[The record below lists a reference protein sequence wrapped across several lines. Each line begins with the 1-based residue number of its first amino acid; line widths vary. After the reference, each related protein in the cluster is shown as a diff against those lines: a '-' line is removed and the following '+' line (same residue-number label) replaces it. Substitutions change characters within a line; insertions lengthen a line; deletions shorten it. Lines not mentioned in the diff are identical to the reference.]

1 MFSLAFKSSCQ
12 SDIAQSW
19 AGPSPPVRHS
29 SIWVRTRPEDV
40 VDKLKLLF
48 ALFVA
53 QHISSLEKQGSI
65 FLESDFDVVV
75 LPSFLNIFHE
85 SHHSHQQIMES
96 CFLGIVLYRLKNL
109 CLQALPS
116 LQLTCARSRLGIRRA
131 LTSSAILRL
140 GGIRVLTCAGSSLEG
155 RRALTCAGSLPGGR
169 RVLTTRRHRRHNYKV
184 LRLVI
189 LVCFISRFIG
199 ILVLEGIDNLPKHLS
214 ALFFG

>member
-1 MFSLAFKSSCQ
+1 
-12 SDIAQSW
+12 
-19 AGPSPPVRHS
+19 
-29 SIWVRTRPEDV
+29 
-40 VDKLKLLF
+40 
-48 ALFVA
+48 
-53 QHISSLEKQGSI
+53 
-65 FLESDFDVVV
+65 
-75 LPSFLNIFHE
+75 
-85 SHHSHQQIMES
+85 MES

-116 LQLTCARSRLGIRRA
+116 LQLTCARSRLGVRRA

-140 GGIRVLTCAGSSLEG
+140 GGIRVLTCAGSSLEGRRALTCAGSLLEG